1 MTELVEE
8 TKIIYN
14 NLTRSCLKQLAET
27 LPTQSWRY
35 GQMKFSVNKCKIMH
49 GGGKEIILFLL
60 RG

>member
-1 MTELVEE
+1 MTELVED

-14 NLTRSCLKQLAET
+14 NLTQSCLKQLAKA
-27 LPTQSWRY
+27 LSAQSWKYR
-35 GQMKFSVNKCKIMH
+35 QMKFSANKCKIMH